1 VNRPSISMPW
11 LKATT
16 RRPKTCRTEAR
27 GFEESHNKP
36 QWYRN
41 GFAETMAIASGDGL
55 KLSYSYHKIWY
66 WASICQLFWVF
77 PRIPGFDP
85 SGNPPLRAPLRWSKG
100 QYRQRF
106 EAEWQGVLRWKT
118 GGNWILVS
126 CKLEVSLISVVD
138 IDLLRPKVEQGSLN
152 KAVTFVCFFFRR
164 TWYSTVWS
172 CLILLRWRLYWRL
185 FIPVTLP
192 LPPKPLGLHLLSNQS
207 QYSGLSFVPTG
218 WAFTDTIHADCVY
231 KLYYTA
237 YTVYIYIIYISF
249 IYMYIYIYI
258 LYIYMEIILF
268 SPACDRCYHNTVCI
282 VGASLHKWSM
292 DPLGYIPV

>member
-1 VNRPSISMPW
+1 MNRPSISMPW

-152 KAVTFVCFFFRR
+152 KAVTFVCFFFLGEHD
-164 TWYSTVWS
+164 TAQFEVVWS
-172 CLILLRWRLYWRL
+172 CCAGGSTGDYLYRS
-185 FIPVTLP
+185 PYP
-192 LPPKPLGLHLLSNQS
+192 YHQNHLG
-207 QYSGLSFVPTG
+207 
-218 WAFTDTIHADCVY
+218 C
-231 KLYYTA
+231 
-237 YTVYIYIIYISF
+237 ISF
-249 IYMYIYIYI
+249 
-258 LYIYMEIILF
+258 
-268 SPACDRCYHNTVCI
+268 PTNHNIQV
-282 VGASLHKWSM
+282 
-292 DPLGYIPV
+292 